1 MSTYTSLPILARG
14 TSLAV
19 ATAAASLIA
28 LAVVVPVGPM
38 PAPPGALAA
47 IGTMTLA
54 PAAALW
60 RLARDLVDAPPALV
74 AAVAPEA
81 APATQAPA
89 AEPED
94 APAPA
99 EAAPADAP
107 AETALTFEAPVSD
120 TEIEDLRRLLLGHA
134 SAPSITSVA
143 RALGISTGEASKRVA
158 RAEAAGLVV
167 KRREGK
173 RVTVTL
179 VA

>member
-1 MSTYTSLPILARG
+1 MSAYTSLPILARG

-28 LAVVVPVGPM
+28 LALVAPVGPM

-47 IGTMTLA
+47 IGTVTLA

-60 RLARDLVDAPPALV
+60 RLARDLVEP
-74 AAVAPEA
+74 A
-81 APATQAPA
+81 APATP
-89 AEPED
+89 
-94 APAPA
+94 APAPVPV
-99 EAAPADAP
+99 AAPAP
-107 AETALTFEAPVSD
+107 VTALTFEGPVSD
-120 TEIEDLRRLLLGHA
+120 AEIEDLRRLLLGNA

-143 RALGISTGEASKRVA
+143 KALGISTGEASKRVA
-158 RAEAAGLVV
+158 LAERAGLVV
-167 KRREGK
+167 KRRVGK